1 MMQVKICGLSRLVDI
16 DIVNEERPD
25 YCGFIINYPKSKR
38 SLSPEDLSPLLARL
52 GTHISPVG
60 VFVDQPLDLVAGI
73 LNRTKIA
80 VAQLHGKEDNEYIA
94 RLRLKTSKPIWQA
107 FEVTGIEDID
117 RAVNSQ
123 ADLVLLDA
131 GKGAGLAFDWTL
143 LEGFPRPFA
152 LAGGLRLDKLER
164 ALRTGASLLD
174 VSSGVE
180 SGGKKDPEK
189 VKSFVN
195 LVRSKG

>member
-16 DIVNEERPD
+16 DIVNEERPN

-52 GTHISPVG
+52 GSHISPVG

-80 VAQLHGKEDNEYIA
+80 VAQLHGKEDNEYIS

-195 LVRSKG
+195 LVRSRG

>member
-80 VAQLHGKEDNEYIA
+80 VAQLHGKEDNEYIS

-195 LVRSKG
+195 LVRSRG

>member
-52 GTHISPVG
+52 GSHISPVG
-60 VFVDQPLDLVAGI
+60 VFVDQSLDLVAGI

>member
-1 MMQVKICGLSRLVDI
+1 MMQVKICGLCRLVDI
-16 DIVNEERPD
+16 DIVNKERPD

-52 GTHISPVG
+52 GSHISPVG

>member
-16 DIVNEERPD
+16 DIVNKERPD

-52 GTHISPVG
+52 GTHISPIG

-195 LVRSKG
+195 LVRSRG

>member
-16 DIVNEERPD
+16 DIVNKERPD

-52 GTHISPVG
+52 GSHISPVG

-80 VAQLHGKEDNEYIA
+80 VAQLHGKEDNEYIS

-152 LAGGLRLDKLER
+152 LAGGLKLDKLER

-195 LVRSKG
+195 LVRSRG

>member
-80 VAQLHGKEDNEYIA
+80 VAQLHGKEDNEYIS
-94 RLRLKTSKPIWQA
+94 RLRLNTSKPIWQA

-195 LVRSKG
+195 LVRSRG

>member
-52 GTHISPVG
+52 GTHISTVG

-80 VAQLHGKEDNEYIA
+80 VAQLHGKEDNEYIS

-164 ALRTGASLLD
+164 PLRTGASLLD

-195 LVRSKG
+195 LVRSRG

>member
-1 MMQVKICGLSRLVDI
+1 MQVKICGLSRLVDI
-16 DIVNEERPD
+16 DIVNKERPD

-80 VAQLHGKEDNEYIA
+80 VAQLHGKEDNEYIS

-195 LVRSKG
+195 LVRSRG